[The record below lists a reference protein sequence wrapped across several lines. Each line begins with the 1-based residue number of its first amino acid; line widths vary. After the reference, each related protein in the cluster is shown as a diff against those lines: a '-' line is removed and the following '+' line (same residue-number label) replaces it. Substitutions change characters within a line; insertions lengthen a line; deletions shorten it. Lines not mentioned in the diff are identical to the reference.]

1 MTVSDLPTLNAALNA
16 AAAVLLVCGLVSIRR
31 RRIAVHRRFMV
42 GAFVTSVLF
51 LASYVTY
58 HAQAGSRPFPG
69 HGPIRLLYFAI
80 LVPHVVLAAGIVPLA
95 LVTLRRG
102 LRRDDAAHRRL
113 ARWTWPIWMYVS
125 ITGVIIY
132 VMLYHL
138 YPS

>member
-138 YPS
+138 Y

>member
-1 MTVSDLPTLNAALNA
+1 
-16 AAAVLLVCGLVSIRR
+16 
-31 RRIAVHRRFMV
+31 
-42 GAFVTSVLF
+42 
-51 LASYVTY
+51 
-58 HAQAGSRPFPG
+58 
-69 HGPIRLLYFAI
+69 LLYFAI

-102 LRRDDAAHRRL
+102 LRRDDAAHRRI

-138 YPS
+138 Y